1 MPSKT
6 LIYSAEVLHQLS
18 RAVSS
23 VLKTLILGRY
33 GCDAAEEKGHNCRI
47 CGLSKGSTGG
57 WAILFRSK
65 AKFLDEHS
73 VELEDGTVIEADKFL
88 ISTGSKI
95 SMPEVP
101 GLNEVS
107 FKTSDDVLD
116 ISEVPE
122 EVVVLGGGIVACEL
136 AQFLSR
142 VGARVTILQRN
153 EHIIKEFPK
162 SASNCVQEKF
172 NEEGINVVTGV
183 SIDCLTQNDKEIIRV
198 DYQHDDEIHS
208 IETKFLLHALGE
220 FLQPMV

>member
-1 MPSKT
+1 MGDF
-6 LIYSAEVLHQLS
+6 LS
-18 RAVSS
+18 S
-23 VLKTLILGRY
+23 
-33 GCDAAEEKGHNCRI
+33 
-47 CGLSKGSTGG
+47 
-57 WAILFRSK
+57 FK

-162 SASNCVQEKF
+162 STSNWCRK
-172 NEEGINVVTGV
+172 N
-183 SIDCLTQNDKEIIRV
+183 LTKKV
-198 DYQHDDEIHS
+198 
-208 IETKFLLHALGE
+208 
-220 FLQPMV
+220 